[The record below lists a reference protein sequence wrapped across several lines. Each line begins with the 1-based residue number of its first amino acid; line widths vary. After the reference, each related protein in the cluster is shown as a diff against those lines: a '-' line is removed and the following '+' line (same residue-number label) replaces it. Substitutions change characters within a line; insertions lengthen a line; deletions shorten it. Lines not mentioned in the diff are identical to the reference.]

1 MGRSMWTGMAIAGA
15 VALLLSGCDGGG
27 GDPPATT
34 VPSAP
39 ASSAADPTSPSA
51 SAPATS
57 AEPSETQ
64 EDKDFAEAAHAI
76 EEANRIIDEVLMEP
90 DKHKKYPKE
99 LKKYVDPASPYWDY
113 NQFGL
118 DQYRKEGKRFSGT
131 TTIAALSL
139 VVSSGK
145 DELTV
150 YRCTDGRDLKVLDKD
165 GSTLSKGSLNEAH
178 IIVRRSA
185 GGRWRVWDYKKNDE
199 GKRAWPVESCDRGDS

>member
-39 ASSAADPTSPSA
+39 ASSAADPTSP

-99 LKKYVDPASPYWDY
+99 LKKYADPAGQYWDLQAY
-113 NQFGL
+113 VL
-118 DQYRKEGKRFSGT
+118 EKYRAEGQRFST
-131 TTIAALSL
+131 TSRIVKLQP
-139 VVSSGK
+139 VGEYDP
-145 DELTV
+145 DELTF
-150 YRCTDGRDLKVLDKD
+150 YRCTDAKDLKVLDKK
-165 GSTLSKGSLNEAH
+165 GRTVSTGTLSDSR
-178 IIVRRSA
+178 IVVRKIDSRWLLWEYVEYDN
-185 GGRWRVWDYKKNDE
+185 GGLTRTVD
-199 GKRAWPVESCDRGDS
+199 SCEENPT